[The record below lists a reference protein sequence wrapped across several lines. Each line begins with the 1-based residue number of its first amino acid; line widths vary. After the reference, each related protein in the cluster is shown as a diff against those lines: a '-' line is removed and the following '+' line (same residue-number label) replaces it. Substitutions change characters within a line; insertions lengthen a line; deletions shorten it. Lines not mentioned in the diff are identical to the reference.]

1 LEVKALVTNVAR
13 AGFYIDEKIDITTI
27 NAKYVFSFELGVML
41 DVAVEIP
48 LALKDLLQLSR

>member
-1 LEVKALVTNVAR
+1 MKALVTNVAR